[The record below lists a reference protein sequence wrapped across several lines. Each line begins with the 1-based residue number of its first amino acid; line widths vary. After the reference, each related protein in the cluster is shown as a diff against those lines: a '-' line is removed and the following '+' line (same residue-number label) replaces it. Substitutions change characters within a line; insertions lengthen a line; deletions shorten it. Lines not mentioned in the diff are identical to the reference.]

1 MKVEIT
7 KNKLLS
13 VSLIA
18 VIGASFLASCNNK
31 KSDSK
36 DQNQQTSAPGGNGGA
51 GTGAGAGSGS
61 GSGSGAGT
69 DGGAVDPSLVDD
81 GIGADLANNDL
92 NIDHLDEIEFNGLSG
107 NIPQELADLVALKK
121 ITSIKLT
128 HLCEDS
134 KKDKKALGV
143 YSNAKHNVPVQIKL
157 YDDTNSEILLS
168 EAEAKTIKDNLAID
182 DTSRPEG
189 LVKLSPEEKT
199 ANNYTRCANGTVPK
213 LKNNFNVIYIKP
225 KTNDNKDINLYAAL
239 KIGENNTIFSVAK
252 DGSQSPLLIPILVP
266 KNEKNIFDKFNHVF
280 KVVDTTN
287 NYKYK
292 YISANYVGKHKS
304 KEEINLTVND
314 ISITDS
320 EKPKNIASF
329 NAQDAK
335 LDKVIPSLANLK
347 IGGTKELEALEFY
360 NMNKPTMELFTTFST
375 IFANQAQFEF
385 KDGIKLDNLV
395 FSLPKEKNVGFLLKI
410 KNADSNKHSEVKV
423 KLTGEDSFGNPFTAV
438 ISDSKW

>member
-13 VSLIA
+13 VSLVA
-18 VIGASFLASCNNK
+18 VIGASFLTSCNNK

-36 DQNQQTSAPGGNGGA
+36 DQNQQTSAPGGNT
-51 GTGAGAGSGS
+51 GTGGGSTGGGGTAG
-61 GSGSGAGT
+61 GT
-69 DGGAVDPSLVDD
+69 VDPSLVDD
-81 GIGADLANNDL
+81 GIGADLANNELNLDL
-92 NIDHLDEIEFNGLSG
+92 LDQIEFNGLTG
-107 NIPQELADLVALKK
+107 NVPQELVDLVALKK
-121 ITSIKLT
+121 ISSIKLA

-143 YSNAKHNVPVQIKL
+143 YSNTKHNVPIQIKL
-157 YDDTNSEILLS
+157 YDDKNSEILLS

-182 DTSRPEG
+182 DTSRPNG
-189 LVKLSPEEKT
+189 LVKLSADEKVS
-199 ANNYTRCANGTVPK
+199 NNYSRCANGTVPK
-213 LKNNFNVIYIKP
+213 LNNNFNVIYVKP

-239 KIGENNTIFSVAK
+239 KIGDDNTIFSVAK

-280 KVVDTTN
+280 KVVDTSN
-287 NYKYK
+287 NEKYK
-292 YISANYVGKHKS
+292 YISANYVGKHKN
-304 KEEINLTVND
+304 KEEVNLTVTD

-320 EKPKNIASF
+320 EKPKNTATF
-329 NAQDAK
+329 TAQLAK
-335 LDKVIPSLANLK
+335 IDQDIPALTNLK
-347 IGGTKELEALEFY
+347 IGGTKELAALELY
-360 NMNKPTMELFTTFST
+360 NMNKPRMELFTAFST
-375 IFANQAQFEF
+375 LFNQTKFEF

-395 FSLPKEKNVGFLLKI
+395 DSLPKEKNVSFLLKI

-423 KLTGEDSFGNPFTAV
+423 KLTGEDSFGNQFTTV